1 MKKFKKTISRGLPG
15 GPNEEIT
22 EITGAISVE
31 GYKISSPDKDNTF
44 NIIPSSNISMKD
56 VEFPILG
63 TDNLGNSQVMM
74 PGAQYTFPG
83 DMVIELPMMADG
95 GRCWPGYKPVSG
107 KMAYSKGSCEKAQDG
122 EETKEKY
129 YNPEIEK
136 GITSGDWKQD
146 FLYRNQWLMD
156 VPYLGDYIKNKA
168 REIASTGPTPTRDDY
183 QLKEGYLEQD
193 RKRYDGSEGNFRE
206 DTTLLDQYFSK
217 EALLPLSTYKPTSDY
232 LEFLPSYSIKANV
245 DRDRAGNQGYKD
257 ERDNAIKTA
266 FIDMLIPEGRIDGY
280 YTNSYEKAG
289 TYGYNDPEVKERYA
303 KFLEDKKP
311 IYLSHKYSSP
321 LQEMLGVDLAGHK
334 TGMAWDEEVGLP
346 YISISDAWDFSPDH
360 YSEKWSSGD
369 KLSDPES
376 EKLRQKAKIQASLM
390 HKAGTPFKVYDRFY
404 FDPQEE
410 SIKYYTDEE
419 VEQLRNSKKE
429 TKKQY
434 GAEIIKKQND
444 ILRRQAFAESS
455 FNPKAESPAGAQGLT
470 QFTPTTVK
478 ELQRLGFVNE
488 DFDIF
493 DPKQA
498 VEAQRAYM
506 TYIQNKPY
514 IAKGSNEVQLAKA
527 LYAYNRG
534 PSAALRN
541 LTKLKG
547 QYDIYNSLDWI
558 EGINE
563 ESRGYIQKVLGK
575 NPEFNIQYDQ
585 ALKSEDNKSIVDLYQ
600 VGGESNMFK
609 IYKDFIMGEFDTS
622 ESYPEA
628 EKIFDR
634 LNRVYYKEAKEAGMS
649 PANYIMTNIV
659 TS

>member
-63 TDNLGNSQVMM
+63 TDNLGNSQVMI

-107 KMAYSKGSCEKAQDG
+107 KMAYSKGSCEKAEDG
-122 EETKEKY
+122 LELPLKQRGGNTLDDKIVFPLAKKLAAAADATSDFITEKTDDI
-129 YNPEIEK
+129 YNMIKPEITQEDRQFIFDNVRPLSYPTLTTMATTGTNLLLK
-136 GITSGDWKQD
+136 KAGFDTTTPPALDSD
-146 FLYRNQWLMD
+146 
-156 VPYLGDYIKNKA
+156 GDYQIGDEAWAK
-168 REIASTGPTPTRDDY
+168 SLGVPTKDKYIVPQEEYKPSSAKDSDAKYFKLHDDVIDY
-183 QLKEGYLEQD
+183 TKIMKELSSKD
-193 RKRYDGSEGNFRE
+193 VDHV
-206 DTTLLDQYFSK
+206 QYFESLAPFLK
-217 EALLPLSTYKPTSDY
+217 KGFMDETEFEQIDPLQNFKVS
-232 LEFLPSYSIKANV
+232 V
-245 DRDRAGNQGYKD
+245 GYD
-257 ERDNAIKTA
+257 
-266 FIDMLIPEGRIDGY
+266 
-280 YTNSYEKAG
+280 
-289 TYGYNDPEVKERYA
+289 
-303 KFLEDKKP
+303 EDKKQ
-311 IYLSHKYSSP
+311 K
-321 LQEMLGVDLAGHK
+321 
-334 TGMAWDEEVGLP
+334 
-346 YISISDAWDFSPDH
+346 YISIYDKYDFKGALNNIIKP
-360 YSEKWSSGD
+360 YE
-369 KLSDPES
+369 
-376 EKLRQKAKIQASLM
+376 
-390 HKAGTPFKVYDRFY
+390 FYDRHY
-404 FDPQEE
+404 LP
-410 SIKYYTDEE
+410 
-419 VEQLRNSKKE
+419 KE
-429 TKKQY
+429 QY
-434 GAEIIKKQND
+434 GAELIKKQND

-514 IAKGSNEVQLAKA
+514 IAKGSDEVQLAKA

-534 PSAALRN
+534 PSGALRN

-547 QYDIYNSLDWI
+547 QYDIYNSLDWL

-585 ALKSEDNKSIVDLYQ
+585 ALKSEDNRSIVDLYQ

>member
-107 KMAYSKGSCEKAQDG
+107 KMAYSKGSCEKAEDG
-122 EETKEKY
+122 LELPTKQRGGNTLDDKIAFPLAKKLAAAADATSDFITEKTDDI
-129 YNPEIEK
+129 YNMIKPEITQEDRQFIFDNVRPLSYPTLTTMATTGANLLLK
-136 GITSGDWKQD
+136 KAGFDTTTPPALDSD
-146 FLYRNQWLMD
+146 
-156 VPYLGDYIKNKA
+156 GDYQIGDEAWAK
-168 REIASTGPTPTRDDY
+168 SLGVPTKDKYIVPQEEYKPSSAKDSDAKYFKLHDDVIDY
-183 QLKEGYLEQD
+183 TKIMKELSSKD
-193 RKRYDGSEGNFRE
+193 VDHV
-206 DTTLLDQYFSK
+206 QYFESLAPFLK
-217 EALLPLSTYKPTSDY
+217 KGFMDETEFEQIDPLQNFKV
-232 LEFLPSYSIKANV
+232 SI
-245 DRDRAGNQGYKD
+245 GYD
-257 ERDNAIKTA
+257 
-266 FIDMLIPEGRIDGY
+266 
-280 YTNSYEKAG
+280 
-289 TYGYNDPEVKERYA
+289 
-303 KFLEDKKP
+303 EDKKQ
-311 IYLSHKYSSP
+311 K
-321 LQEMLGVDLAGHK
+321 
-334 TGMAWDEEVGLP
+334 
-346 YISISDAWDFSPDH
+346 YISIYDKYDFKGALNNVIKP
-360 YSEKWSSGD
+360 YE
-369 KLSDPES
+369 
-376 EKLRQKAKIQASLM
+376 
-390 HKAGTPFKVYDRFY
+390 FYDRHY
-404 FDPQEE
+404 LP
-410 SIKYYTDEE
+410 
-419 VEQLRNSKKE
+419 KE
-429 TKKQY
+429 QY
-434 GAEIIKKQND
+434 GAELIKRQND

-478 ELQRLGFVNE
+478 ELQRLGFINE

-514 IAKGSNEVQLAKA
+514 IAKGSEEVQLAKA

-534 PSAALRN
+534 PSGALRN

-547 QYDIYNSLDWI
+547 QYDIYNSLDWL

-563 ESRGYIQKVLGK
+563 ESRGYIQKVLGR

-585 ALKSEDNKSIVDLYQ
+585 ALKSEDNRSIVDLYQ
-600 VGGESNMFK
+600 VVNLICLRFIKILLWVNLTHQKVIQKQKKYLIDLIESITK
-609 IYKDFIMGEFDTS
+609 RQKKLEC
-622 ESYPEA
+622 P
-628 EKIFDR
+628 R
-634 LNRVYYKEAKEAGMS
+634 L
-649 PANYIMTNIV
+649 ITL
-659 TS
+659 